1 MSTIADR
8 QISDLTAAT
17 SVQTADLFVLEQS
30 GTAKKLTGQTLEN
43 WLLTFAD
50 GHGGIQ
56 SITIVDSGTPRD
68 GATHTATIHYADAT
82 TSTFVYY
89 DGDKGDTGD
98 SWYIHIKYS
107 SDMPTSDADMGNT
120 PDNWI
125 GIYSGTSSTAP
136 AHTTSYNW
144 FQWKG
149 DTGNTGAAAAI
160 TSQEVAYMASAS
172 GTVVPEG
179 SWTTTVPSVP
189 AGNFLWTR
197 TKVTYNTG
205 DVVTSYSVGFMG
217 VNGSGAVAT
226 VNGVSP
232 DGNGDV
238 ALTASDIP
246 TSDSTSVQS
255 HITSI
260 ESDVTTLY
268 TYAVRHIT
276 GNITSLPMSFSYAF
290 ITANHRVINCEL
302 GTPSAVTSDLSWTT
316 SAGDITFTG
325 TLASGGSTTIDFD
338 IAKVITPI

>member
-1 MSTIADR
+1 MRRMADK

-82 TSTFVYY
+82 TSTFIYY

-125 GIYSGTSSTAP
+125 GLYSGTSSTAP
-136 AHTTSYNW
+136 AHYTGYTW

-149 DTGNTGAAAAI
+149 DTGATGAAATI
-160 TSQEVAYMASAS
+160 TSQEVGYLASAN

-179 SWTTTVPSVP
+179 SWQPTIPTVPS
-189 AGNFLWTR
+189 GNFLWTR
-197 TKVTYNTG
+197 VRVTYNSG
-205 DVVTSYSVGFMG
+205 DVVTSYSVSR
-217 VNGSGAVAT
+217 NGIDGQGAVNS
-226 VNGVSP
+226 VNNLSP
-232 DGNGDV
+232 DEYGNI

-268 TYAVRHIT
+268 TYEVRHIT
-276 GNITSLPMSFSYAF
+276 GSITSLPKSFSYSF
-290 ITANHRVINCEL
+290 ITTNHRVINCEL

-338 IAKVITPI
+338 IAKVITPA